1 MPPLSCLRS
10 REPRDRFDKAQT
22 DRVSS
27 RFGSPARLLAASAAA
42 LVVAATAVIAGLM
55 SSPAG
60 GAPVIFVGRL
70 SSAITDYA
78 SRAGSEAWWAYAFAL
93 GAVAAFNPCGFAL
106 VPAYLGLYL
115 KDEQTQTNTRAR
127 VLRSIRVAAMV
138 AAAFTVLFGVT
149 GALFS
154 MGFSAVSSVV
164 GRFLPWAGL
173 GIGILLI
180 AVAGLILAGR
190 PLSISGPQQ
199 LASRIGKG
207 ATRQGVPGYAAFGL
221 AYGVASLG
229 CTLPLFLSLLGTANA
244 SGGRWAPFLSFALY
258 GVGMATALGALT
270 VAAGLAGVELV
281 ARARGVARFIP
292 GLSAVLLMLSGA
304 YIVYYWLSAGRL
316 LL

>member
-1 MPPLSCLRS
+1 L
-10 REPRDRFDKAQT
+10 
-22 DRVSS
+22 SS
-27 RFGSPARLLAASAAA
+27 RFGSPARLLAASATA
-42 LVVAATAVIAGLM
+42 LVVAATAVIAGLI

-60 GAPVIFVGRL
+60 GAPVIFVSRL

-115 KDEQTQTNTRAR
+115 KDEQTQAKTRAR

-164 GRFLPWAGL
+164 GRLLPWAGL

-180 AVAGLILAGR
+180 AIAGAILAGW
-190 PLSISGPQQ
+190 PLSISQPQK
-199 LASRIGKG
+199 LASRIGRG
-207 ATRQGVPGYAAFGL
+207 ATRQGVRGYAAFGL

-244 SGGRWAPFLSFALY
+244 AGGQWAPFLSFALY
-258 GVGMATALGALT
+258 GVGMATALGTLT
-270 VAAGLAGVELV
+270 IAAGLAGVELV
-281 ARARGVARFIP
+281 ARVGGVARFIP

>member
-1 MPPLSCLRS
+1 LLI
-10 REPRDRFDKAQT
+10 RELRDRRFKTQT

-27 RFGSPARLLAASAAA
+27 RLGSSARWLTASAVA
-42 LVVAATAVIAGLM
+42 LVVAAAAVIAGLM

-60 GAPVIFVGRL
+60 GTPVIFVGRL

-78 SRAGSEAWWAYAFAL
+78 ARAGSGAWWGYAFAL

-115 KDEQTQTNTRAR
+115 NDERTQANTRTR
-127 VLRSIRVAAMV
+127 VLRSIRVAATV
-138 AAAFTVLFGVT
+138 AASFTVLFGVT

-154 MGFSAVSSVV
+154 MGFSAVSSAV

-173 GIGILLI
+173 GVGILLI
-180 AVAGLILAGR
+180 AVAGLILAGW
-190 PLSISGPQQ
+190 PLSISRPKQVANQ
-199 LASRIGKG
+199 IGKG
-207 ATRQGVPGYAAFGL
+207 ATRPGVRGYAAFGL
-221 AYGVASLG
+221 AYGLASLG

-244 SGGRWAPFLSFALY
+244 AGGEWAPFLSFALY
-258 GVGMATALGALT
+258 GVGMATALGVLT

-281 ARARGVARFIP
+281 ARARAVARFVP
-292 GLSAVLLMLSGA
+292 GLSAALLMLSGA

>member
-1 MPPLSCLRS
+1 VR
-10 REPRDRFDKAQT
+10 T
-22 DRVSS
+22 HTNS

-42 LVVAATAVIAGLM
+42 LVVASVAVVAGLM

-60 GAPVIFVGRL
+60 GTPVIFVCRL
-70 SSAITDYA
+70 SSSITDYA
-78 SRAGSEAWWAYAFAL
+78 SRAGSGAWWAYAFAL

-106 VPAYLGLYL
+106 VPAYLGLYV
-115 KDEQTQTNTRAR
+115 KEEQTQAPTRVR
-127 VLRSIRVAAMV
+127 VFRSLRVAGVV
-138 AAAFTVLFGVT
+138 AVAFTVLFGVT

-154 MGFSAVSSVV
+154 IGFSVVTSVV

-180 AVAGLILAGR
+180 ALAGLILAGR
-190 PLSISGPQQ
+190 PMSINRPQQ
-199 LASRIGKG
+199 LASQIGKG
-207 ATRQGVPGYAAFGL
+207 ATRRGVRGYAAFGL

-244 SGGRWAPFLSFALY
+244 AGGQWAPFLSFALY
-258 GVGMATALGALT
+258 GIGMATVLGVLSVT
-270 VAAGLAGVELV
+270 AGLAGVELV
-281 ARARGVARFIP
+281 ARARGVARFVP
-292 GLSAVLLMLSGA
+292 ALSAVLLMLSGA